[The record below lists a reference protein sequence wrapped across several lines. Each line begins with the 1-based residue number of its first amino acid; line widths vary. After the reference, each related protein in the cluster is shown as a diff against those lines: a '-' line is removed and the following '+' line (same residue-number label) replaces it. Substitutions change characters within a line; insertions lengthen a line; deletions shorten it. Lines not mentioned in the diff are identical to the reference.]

1 METATI
7 NQSRQ
12 SIKTEFY
19 ITFSIKPNQTKPQPP
34 ENELQKLHDTNVALS
49 EHQLRVQASLQRL
62 NIPDWY
68 KQYTAANA
76 PAGRNSAG
84 GYVPGSFA
92 RKRNSDTSG
101 SARWAG
107 LNSKTT
113 SLSSLGQHNPHHHLN
128 AQHLGASGVGGG
140 GLRSDRHSP
149 VMLSPSAHSHHGGQ
163 TGGGASG
170 GGNAGF
176 QRWST
181 SHLCSTQTSPS
192 VSQRSSFSRGGTPNA
207 SMMSAGGYTPL
218 ATAAGGVRS
227 SFRQPYMGWRSQ
239 EKLAQ
244 PRTPSE
250 R

>member
-1 METATI
+1 MNKI
-7 NQSRQ
+7 PLPLLPPR
-12 SIKTEFY
+12 
-19 ITFSIKPNQTKPQPP
+19 QPP
-34 ENELQKLHDTNVALS
+34 ENELQKLHDNNAALS

-68 KQYTAANA
+68 KQYTSSNV
-76 PAGRNSAG
+76 PGRG
-84 GYVPGSFA
+84 GGGGGSYVPGSFA
-92 RKRNSDTSG
+92 RKRNSDASTGGG

-113 SLSSLGQHNPHHHLN
+113 SLSSLGTAGQMHGRSG
-128 AQHLGASGVGGG
+128 LGAD
-140 GLRSDRHSP
+140 RSSP
-149 VMLSPSAHSHHGGQ
+149 LMPLSPSAHSHHGGQ
-163 TGGGASG
+163 TAQHHHHGGGG
-170 GGNAGF
+170 GGDAGAGAAASSVGF

-207 SMMSAGGYTPL
+207 SMMSAGGYVPL
-218 ATAAGGVRS
+218 ATAGGGVRS

-239 EKLAQ
+239 EKLSQ